1 MKNVT
6 KPDPNPISIV
16 FGSFLDHLG
25 WDKMILVKTIFRHI
39 SDPKIEAVW
48 DEKWS
53 DDKKHSTIRRRLA
66 PSTLLQFFSTVG
78 TFWVPPEQLWHP
90 KLISSFF
97 TRFRSQ
103 TGSTRSTRALYRSQK
118 RRSGSEI
125 DEKISCRES
134 RDNFLPNKLLSIP
147 NGPLVVENECFPYW
161 RKKFRRSPG
170 VGPAL

>member
-1 MKNVT
+1 MTSTNIKYHLVQYGVVFRNVVFNFRFWKLCGFGEFRFFDPKNGIFRSQNWLFPNGKVKNVT

-90 KLISSFF
+90 KWISSFF
-97 TRFRSQ
+97 DLF
-103 TGSTRSTRALYRSQK
+103 
-118 RRSGSEI
+118 
-125 DEKISCRES
+125 
-134 RDNFLPNKLLSIP
+134 SIP
-147 NGPLVVENECFPYW
+147 NWQHPIH
-161 RKKFRRSPG
+161 
-170 VGPAL
+170 